1 MSADLVDVHRHT
13 MPRTVLDFLRSRREP
28 PFLDG
33 GFVRCTPG
41 FGYRLTPEM
50 TDLAANLEEM
60 AGAGVR
66 TALLS
71 VIVGIVD
78 QLPAAQATALAK
90 DVNDEMCDLA
100 RAHPGVLAP
109 MSTLPLAD
117 PEAAAEEL
125 LRANGLG
132 LRGPLLPVTVG
143 GRQLGELGLDP
154 LFEAADATGTPLTLH
169 PTAPAF
175 ASHFGDYAL
184 MSTLAF
190 PVDTTACVLRLVLGG
205 LYERWPGIR
214 MVVPHAGSLLP
225 YLMGRIDREATKYR
239 ASGAMGALSEPPS
252 VWLRRMYVD
261 AISLW
266 PPTIRLLLDVMGP
279 DRVMFGSDYPFWNTR
294 ENAEAL
300 AAVTDDERIRAGN
313 ARTLYHLGA
322 AP

>member
-1 MSADLVDVHRHT
+1 MSTDLVDVHRHT
-13 MPRTVLDFLRSRREP
+13 MPQTVLDFLRSRTEP

-33 GFVRCTPG
+33 EFVRCTPG
-41 FGYRLTPEM
+41 YGYRLTPEM

-60 AGAGVR
+60 TAAGVR

-71 VIVGIVD
+71 AIVGIVD
-78 QLPAAQATALAK
+78 QLPAAQAAALAQ
-90 DVNDEMCDLA
+90 DVNDELADLA

-109 MSTLPLAD
+109 MAALPLAD

-132 LRGPLLPVTVG
+132 LCGPLLPVTVG

-154 LFEAADATGTPLTLH
+154 LFEAAEATGTPLTLH

-175 ASHFGDYAL
+175 AAHFGDHAL

-205 LYERWPGIR
+205 LYERWPDIR

-225 YLMGRIDREATKYR
+225 YLMGRIDREAMKYR
-239 ASGAMGALSEPPS
+239 ASGGMGALTEPPS

-261 AISLW
+261 AVSLW
-266 PPTIRLLLDVMGP
+266 PPAIRLLLEVMGP
-279 DRVMFGSDYPFWNTR
+279 ERVMFGSDYPFWNTR
-294 ENAEAL
+294 ENVDAL
-300 AAVTDDERIRAGN
+300 DAVTDDERIRAGN
-313 ARTLYHLGA
+313 ARTLYHL
-322 AP
+322 